1 MSGVDELVDSL
12 LYEGYAL
19 YPYTPGA
26 TKNATPTPFGIV
38 YPPAYAETLTST
50 YDHLRMD
57 CALEAGD
64 EPKLTA
70 TVRFLTASGERHKGE
85 ERRVEVDG
93 PGEPVPFEFGGV
105 RGRVR
110 LRIDPME
117 GELTRV
123 RVCVHNTTEV
133 DGGAEMQRADA
144 LRASLLSTHV
154 VLRTEG
160 GRFHSAI
167 EHPEL
172 DSVNTWPVLG
182 SAQDDVMIAAA
193 IVLPDH
199 PELSPK
205 SRGNLFDN
213 TEIEEAL
220 LLHVHTLSDAE
231 RASIAEQ
238 DPAVREMV
246 DRAAATTPQD
256 LFDLHGVMHPSN
268 ELDAPWRPAQ
278 RDPNR
283 PDEQTEPPEP
293 PEALP
298 DHSGDAE
305 VTVDGHTFRR
315 GDTVRL
321 TPAHGG
327 DPQDHI
333 VEGRLATIE
342 KILHD
347 VDDRLYFA
355 VTLDGDPGQELLRD
369 TGRFLYFFEGEVE
382 PA

>member
-1 MSGVDELVDSL
+1 MSAVDELVDSL

-38 YPPAYAETLTST
+38 YPPAYAATLTST

-57 CALEAGD
+57 CALEGD
-64 EPKLTA
+64 GELTA

-85 ERRVEVDG
+85 ERLVELDG
-93 PGEPVPFEFGGV
+93 PGEAVPFEFDGV
-105 RGRVR
+105 EGRAR
-110 LRIDPME
+110 LRVDPID
-117 GELTRV
+117 GLKRV
-123 RVCVHNTTEV
+123 RVCVHNTTDV
-133 DGGAEMQRADA
+133 GDASAMKRADA
-144 LRASLLSTHV
+144 LEASLLSTHV
-154 VLRTEG
+154 VLRTQG

-182 SAQDDVMIAAA
+182 SPEDDVMIGAA

-199 PELSPK
+199 PELSSK

-220 LLHVHTLSDAE
+220 LLHVHTLSEGE
-231 RASIAEQ
+231 RAAIEQQ
-238 DPAVREMV
+238 DPAVREMIA
-246 DRAAATTPQD
+246 RAAATTPED
-256 LFDLHGVMHPSN
+256 LMDLHGVM
-268 ELDAPWRPAQ
+268 RPA
-278 RDPNR
+278 
-283 PDEQTEPPEP
+283 EQTEPPRP
-293 PEALP
+293 PSNLP
-298 DHSGDAE
+298 ELKGEEE

-321 TPAHGG
+321 TPARGG

-333 VEGRLATIE
+333 MDGKLATIE

-355 VTLDGDPGQELLRD
+355 VTVDGDPGQELLRD
-369 TGRFLYFFEGEVE
+369 TGRYLYFFEGEVE

>member
-1 MSGVDELVDSL
+1 MSGVDELVESL

-19 YPYTPGA
+19 YPYTPSA

-57 CALEAGD
+57 CALAGEG
-64 EPKLTA
+64 EPKLSA
-70 TVRFLTASGERHKGE
+70 TIRFLTASGERHQGE
-85 ERRVEVDG
+85 ERRIEIES
-93 PGEPVPFEFGGV
+93 PGEAVPFEFGGV
-105 RGRVR
+105 QGRVR
-110 LRIDPME
+110 LRVDPME
-117 GELTRV
+117 GELSRV
-123 RVCVHNTTEV
+123 RVCVHNTTAVEN
-133 DGGAEMQRADA
+133 ASAMKRADA
-144 LRASLLSTHV
+144 LNASLLSTHV
-154 VLRTEG
+154 VLRVG
-160 GRFHSAI
+160 GGKFHSAI

-172 DSVNTWPVLG
+172 DSVNTWPVLA
-182 SAQDDVMIAAA
+182 SPADDVMIGAA

-199 PELSPK
+199 PQLSPK

-220 LLHVHTLSDAE
+220 LLHVHTLSDEE

-238 DPAVREMV
+238 DPAVREMIE
-246 DRAAATTPQD
+246 RAAATTPAD

-268 ELDAPWRPAQ
+268 ELDAPWRPAP
-278 RDPNR
+278 RHPDR
-283 PDEQTEPPEP
+283 PSEQTEPPRE

-321 TPAHGG
+321 TPARGG

-333 VEGRLATIE
+333 MDGKLATIE

-355 VTLDGDPGQELLRD
+355 VTIDGDPGQELLRD
-369 TGRFLYFFEGEVE
+369 TGRFMYFFEGEVQ
-382 PA
+382 PI